1 MTTRMLT
8 LTAAVAAVLA
18 GFAAEPAQAG
28 GYDNLN
34 CSGSY
39 NFFNCTR
46 RWDIWPSE
54 RLMPDPAEQAAA
66 AERERRWL
74 ARCRPTVQQDQFGV
88 GRYRYA
94 APGCEFGRN
103 QD

>member
-1 MTTRMLT
+1 MTTRISIRI
-8 LTAAVAAVLA
+8 AAIAAVLA
-18 GFAAEPAQAG
+18 GSSVAPAQAG

-34 CSGSY
+34 CSGTPY
-39 NFFNCTR
+39 FFNCTR
-46 RWDIWPSE
+46 RWDIWPPE

-74 ARCRPTVQQDQFGV
+74 ARCRPVVQQDQFGV